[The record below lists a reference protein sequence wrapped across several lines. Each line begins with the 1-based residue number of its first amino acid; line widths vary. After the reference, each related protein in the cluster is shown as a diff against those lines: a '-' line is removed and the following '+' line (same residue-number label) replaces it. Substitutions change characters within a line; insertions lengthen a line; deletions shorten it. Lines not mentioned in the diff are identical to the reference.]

1 MIATCQC
8 GRLKVHTPGPTQAVV
23 ACHCIDCQRRTGSP
37 FGVAAYY
44 PDNEVTVEGASKRY
58 VRKTALGGDFEN
70 FFCPECGS
78 TVYFKGS
85 KNVGVTGVAIGA
97 IVDAHAMAPIRSVW
111 EQSMHAWVSIPTAA
125 QHLPQGRV

>member
-8 GRLKVHTPGPTQAVV
+8 GQLKVRTPGPTQAVV

-44 PDNEVTVEGASKRY
+44 PDNEVTVEGAAKRY

-85 KNVGVTGVAIGA
+85 KNAGVTGVAIGA

-125 QHLPQGRV
+125 QHFPQGRV